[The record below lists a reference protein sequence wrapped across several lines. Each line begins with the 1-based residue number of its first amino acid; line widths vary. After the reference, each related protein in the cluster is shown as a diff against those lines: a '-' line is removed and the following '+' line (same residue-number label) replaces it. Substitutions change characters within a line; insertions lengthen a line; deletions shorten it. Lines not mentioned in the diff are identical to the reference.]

1 MTIYTLRKTQILPTT
16 LKESWKFYSN
26 PNNLNEITPPSLGLE
41 ITSETKNEI
50 YEGMIITYKVNALPG
65 IKIDWVTEITHIKE
79 PNYFVDEQRFG
90 PYKFW
95 HHKHFLREVENGVE
109 AEDLIHYSLP
119 LGAIGNIINSLYV
132 ERNLENIFSY
142 RKNFLEEKFG

>member
-1 MTIYTLRKTQILPTT
+1 MAIYTLRQTQILPIS
-16 LKESWKFYSN
+16 LEESWEFYSN
-26 PNNLNEITPPSLGLE
+26 PNNLNDITPPSLGLE
-41 ITSETKNEI
+41 LTSETENEI
-50 YEGMIITYKVNALPG
+50 YEGMIITYKVNAFPG

-109 AEDLIHYSLP
+109 AEDLVHYSLP
-119 LGAIGNIINSLYV
+119 LGPIGNIINTLYV
-132 ERNLENIFSY
+132 RKNLENIFLY
-142 RKNFLEEKFG
+142 REKVLRNKFG